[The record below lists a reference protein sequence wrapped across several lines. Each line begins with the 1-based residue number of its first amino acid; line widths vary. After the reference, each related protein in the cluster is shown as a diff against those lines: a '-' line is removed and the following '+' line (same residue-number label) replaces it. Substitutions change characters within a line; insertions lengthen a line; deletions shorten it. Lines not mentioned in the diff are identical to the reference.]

1 MKTTKLKR
9 AAKVGKGTKPKML
22 SYAPKSNA
30 EAEAQMNDLVKRSV
44 KALHALAKL

>member
-1 MKTTKLKR
+1 MKTSKMRKT
-9 AAKVGKGTKPKML
+9 AKAGKGMKPKIL

-30 EAEAQMNDLVKRSV
+30 EAEAQMNDLVKRSA

>member
-1 MKTTKLKR
+1 MKTSKLKKI
-9 AAKVGKGTKPKML
+9 AKAGKGTKPKML

-30 EAEAQMNDLVKRSV
+30 EAEAQMNDLVKRSA